1 MGSLLSCPITTGL
14 SKEVLQVAFRRKGV
28 KAGCWHQ
35 SSLEAVYNIEPK
47 ALHHFPVAE
56 TIDVLLFVMVF
67 MVNPSNELDSTF
79 LGARVF
85 FLLGLSIYSR
95 EKLRRL
101 ALCSDKLDK
110 YCVESTRRSHTRH
123 ETCVG
128 KAVDGIDPRC

>member
-67 MVNPSNELDSTF
+67 MVNPSNELIQRF
-79 LGARVF
+79 
-85 FLLGLSIYSR
+85 
-95 EKLRRL
+95 
-101 ALCSDKLDK
+101 
-110 YCVESTRRSHTRH
+110 
-123 ETCVG
+123 
-128 KAVDGIDPRC
+128 